1 MPTLRRGSASI
12 SYLRT
17 GSGPAVLLVQGA
29 GVVGNGWRPQVD
41 SLSKWFTAV
50 TFDNRGIG
58 ASTDGRQ
65 ALSIETLAEDALAIM
80 DAERIDR
87 FHLAGHSMGG
97 LIAQQVALAAPTRV
111 ASLSLLCTFVRG
123 SQASRVT
130 LSMLVTALRMRI
142 GSRPMRRNAFLE
154 LVMPAEYLRQRD
166 RVQLAEEL
174 APLFGY
180 DLAYQP
186 SVVMQQLRAMA
197 RFDVSARLAELGGIP
212 TLVIS
217 AAQDRVA
224 PAAYGRPRAAAI
236 PNAQYVEWPGAG
248 HGVTIQCAE
257 GINEMLAR
265 HFAAAE
271 KTPLS
276 ARGTPPAAAP
286 SSSYPARQSDAAWKL
301 PH

>member
-1 MPTLRRGSASI
+1 M
-12 SYLRT
+12 
-17 GSGPAVLLVQGA
+17 LLVQGA
-29 GVVGNGWRPQVD
+29 GVVGNGWRPQAA
-41 SLSKWFTAV
+41 SLSKRFTVV

-58 ASTDGRQ
+58 ASTDGGQ
-65 ALSIETLAEDALAIM
+65 ALSIEALAEDGLAIM

-87 FHLAGHSMGG
+87 FHVGGHSMGG
-97 LIAQQVALAAPTRV
+97 LIAQQVALAVPNRV

-142 GSRPMRRNAFLE
+142 GSRPMRRKAFLE

-166 RVQLAEEL
+166 RAQLAEEL

-186 SVVMQQLRAMA
+186 SVVMEQLRAMS
-197 RFDVSARLAELGGIP
+197 RFDVSARLGELGGIP
-212 TLVIS
+212 TLVMS
-217 AAQDRVA
+217 AADDRVA
-224 PAAYGRPRAAAI
+224 PPAYGRALAAAI
-236 PNAQYVEWPGAG
+236 PNAHYVEWTGAG

-257 GINEMLAR
+257 GINEMLER
-265 HFAAAE
+265 HFTAAE
-271 KTPLS
+271 TTPLS
-276 ARGTPPAAAP
+276 APPAAAP
-286 SSSYPARQSDAAWKL
+286 SSSYPARQSDAASTL